1 MKKFVESI
9 AKMEFNRKKGS
20 DHYYRDYRHRNRLLL
35 PKPSPKNSGL

>member
-9 AKMEFNRKKGS
+9 AKWSLIEKGS